1 MPDTI
6 QQRAL
11 HYLYGQLRKA
21 RIAFGYAERKQNSA
35 EEIVHLQ
42 EKIDVLEWLAG
53 VALNGEDVLRN
64 PVRPE
69 ELPFFLGNFC
79 GWKKRIW
86 IWFPSG
92 RFLRA
97 DIRLNLDPLDGL
109 RIVLSPWKIT
119 AKPGAAG
126 QRSPR
131 KKKGRLRNGRND

>member
-21 RIAFGYAERKQNSA
+21 RIAFGRAERKQDNA

-53 VALNGEDVLRN
+53 VALNGEDVLRK

-69 ELPFFLGNFC
+69 ELPFFLGNFLWLEEK
-79 GWKKRIW
+79 GID
-86 IWFPSG
+86 PVP
-92 RFLRA
+92 
-97 DIRLNLDPLDGL
+97 IRPFFAGGYKIEFVSFEWAEDCALPMEDYGKTWRCWAEKPTEEERRTVEWLD
-109 RIVLSPWKIT
+109 
-119 AKPGAAG
+119 
-126 QRSPR
+126 
-131 KKKGRLRNGRND
+131 